1 MLSMIPRRVSTH
13 GNAKP
18 SIETVKVDAK
28 QERFWF
34 PKPIKFLT
42 EDDQKLIIAC
52 IGQQL
57 TKLVFSTH
65 YYVWDGKIY
74 QQMDGCPMGVEA
86 SCPIS
91 RVVMDAWAQ
100 EVMKLEE
107 KSQTLNALNPIQ
119 FEPSRSTSSE
129 SM

>member
-1 MLSMIPRRVSTH
+1 MKYLALTMTPSEKVDGRYNESRILSLLPRRTSTH

-18 SIETVKVDAK
+18 TIKTVKVDAK

-34 PKPIKFLT
+34 PKPLKYLT
-42 EDDQKLIIAC
+42 QDDKKLIVAC

-65 YYVWDGKIY
+65 YYMWDGRIF
-74 QQMDGCPMGVEA
+74 QQMEGCPMGVEA

-91 RVVMDAWAQ
+91 RMVMDA
-100 EVMKLEE
+100 
-107 KSQTLNALNPIQ
+107 
-119 FEPSRSTSSE
+119 
-129 SM
+129 